1 MTIKTTENKERG
13 VPENRA
19 AMFSMIRAMADTTW
33 RMFFPP
39 IVLVPAG
46 IWGDLK
52 WQSKPWLTLLSVVI
66 GFGCSILL
74 VRQQMRATQ

>member
-1 MTIKTTENKERG
+1 MTNKTTENKERG

-19 AMFSMIRAMADTTW
+19 AMFSMVRAMADTTW

-39 IVLVPAG
+39 VVLVPAG
-46 IWGDLK
+46 IWADLK
-52 WQSKPWLTLLSVVI
+52 WNTKPWLTLLGLVI
-66 GFGCSILL
+66 GFSFSILL